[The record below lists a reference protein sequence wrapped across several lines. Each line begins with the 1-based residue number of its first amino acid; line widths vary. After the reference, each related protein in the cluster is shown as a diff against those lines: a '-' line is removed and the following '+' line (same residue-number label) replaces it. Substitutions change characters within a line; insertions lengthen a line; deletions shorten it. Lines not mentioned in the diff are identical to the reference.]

1 MTALTVAATETT
13 ALRPLIDRAAMTLAN
28 AASAADVL
36 DARDQASL
44 AYDAAKAAARFEK
57 AKGAHDEI
65 MASIYRSQAEAAEI
79 EFMAK
84 RKLADEF
91 DAAQARGEVAGVGG
105 KRGNQ
110 YASVDDENVA
120 VPTSADLG
128 LTRPQIHEA
137 RQIRDAIEAQPD
149 LLRSVLDDMLQN
161 GEEPTKAKLR
171 KAIAPVVTTLRADAT
186 AAKKERRKEREI
198 TLAGKIKALP
208 DKKFGVIWADP
219 EWKFKPFSEETGM
232 DRAPENHYP
241 TSETDDICARDVPS
255 IAAKDC
261 VLFLWATAPM
271 LLDALRVLEAWGFE
285 YKTHMIWAKERSGA
299 ARGPG
304 YWFSGEH
311 ELLLIGTRGNV
322 VAPAMGEQW
331 RSVITARVGEHSEKP
346 EVFLEM
352 VEDYFPNLPKIE
364 LNRRGPARPGWDAW
378 GNEAEDIEAESAE
391 GGTIDLEDWLDSNPA
406 DSVAIVPNVDP
417 LRDALIAAGF
427 APNGYILDLNRGV
440 SIDGPVDL
448 PSRLF
453 RFPVEYMDRKRTGA
467 ESRLLLRHP
476 LLRDYPAVAAFLDD
490 IEAKTG
496 FRAEWADQDEFGRD
510 FGAQGRWWHA
520 VDLCSD
526 KHWQDLLRTKQFTD
540 RDCIFGAVRIGLE
553 HKMLALKHAR
563 SIMVDLESAEPFD
576 RSADALAG
584 KGLWPFKDGDKK
596 FIAPNIT
603 PKGEAGAW
611 LTIHGME
618 DGWLAYVGKYL
629 SVTKAGMERREAA
642 REVIPAPTIDELVE
656 HKMLGAIEAGLV
668 VGGDMF
674 DTFVTRGLVVAGDT
688 IALSPMGV
696 ARSAE
701 LDRMVK
707 AHSDGDAVECRPA
720 EGEAA

>member
-1 MTALTVAATETT
+1 MTALTVATTEAA

-28 AASAADVL
+28 AASAAEVL

-65 MASIYRSQAEAAEI
+65 MASIYRSQADAAEI

-91 DAAQARGEVAGVGG
+91 DAAQARGEIAGHGG

-110 YASVDDENVA
+110 HGKVEDDNVA
-120 VPTSADLG
+120 TTADLG

-161 GEEPTKAKLR
+161 GEEPTKAKVR

-186 AAKKERRKEREI
+186 AAKKERRREREI

-208 DKKFGVIWADP
+208 NKKFGVIWADP
-219 EWKFKPFSEETGM
+219 EWKFKPFGEETGM
-232 DRAPENHYP
+232 DRAPDNHYP

-255 IAAKDC
+255 IAANDC

-271 LLDALRVLEAWGFE
+271 LLDALRVVEAWGFE

-299 ARGPG
+299 ARGTG

-311 ELLLIGTRGNV
+311 ELLLVGTRGNV

-352 VEDYFPNLPKIE
+352 VEDYFPNVPKIE

-378 GNEAEDIEAESAE
+378 GLEADLPEEGQIDEIELSGQGPSATPREGGADPRMVSQMEAAAAFHVDLFARARAALTDVDPDYGRMMRATRVADQLGVEWDLAVKVVDRIEADDMAAAALLPPAPVPGEPFEFIAIEMRKSLHAS
-391 GGTIDLEDWLDSNPA
+391 GQVYRSEDDTFKVSHTYWL
-406 DSVAIVPNVDP
+406 
-417 LRDALIAAGF
+417 
-427 APNGYILDLNRGV
+427 GYIGHSGPARG
-440 SIDGPVDL
+440 S
-448 PSRLF
+448 
-453 RFPVEYMDRKRTGA
+453 
-467 ESRLLLRHP
+467 
-476 LLRDYPAVAAFLDD
+476 
-490 IEAKTG
+490 
-496 FRAEWADQDEFGRD
+496 
-510 FGAQGRWWHA
+510 HA
-520 VDLCSD
+520 
-526 KHWQDLLRTKQFTD
+526 TF
-540 RDCIFGAVRIGLE
+540 
-553 HKMLALKHAR
+553 
-563 SIMVDLESAEPFD
+563 
-576 RSADALAG
+576 ADALVAVIVDLRVAFRHVIIDTSG
-584 KGLWPFKDGDKK
+584 PCAKSHKAAAAKGLKWLDRQAGEWGLLQRVSARLQS
-596 FIAPNIT
+596 IAAP
-603 PKGEAGAW
+603 
-611 LTIHGME
+611 
-618 DGWLAYVGKYL
+618 
-629 SVTKAGMERREAA
+629 AA
-642 REVIPAPTIDELVE
+642 DPETLDLEYWISTQSASDIPAPTKDELIE
-656 HKMLGAIEAGLV
+656 YKMLGAIEAGLV

-674 DTFVTRGLVVAGDT
+674 DAFIFRGLVDVDDDRQV
-688 IALSPMGV
+688 ALSPLGL

-701 LDRMVK
+701 LERKVK
-707 AHSDGDAVECRPA
+707 AHSDG
-720 EGEAA
+720 GKSMAAKGGAA